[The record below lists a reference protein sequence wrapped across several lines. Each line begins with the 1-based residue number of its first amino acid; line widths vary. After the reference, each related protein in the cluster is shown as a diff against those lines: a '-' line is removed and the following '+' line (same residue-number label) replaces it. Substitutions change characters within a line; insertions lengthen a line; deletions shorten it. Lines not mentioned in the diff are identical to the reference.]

1 MGKYIYQG
9 HMGGLY
15 ATHQEQP
22 WDMLYCEQ
30 CGDSDHLIGHANNLA
45 EAWALLESETDT
57 CDITKCDNCPHDE
70 DYDYCNE
77 HCEEYAKSG
86 GYGLPYVM
94 EFLKEE
100 FPNDTKWHYIYLL
113 LKHKED
119 DKEYYM
125 ARCNHDNYKFG
136 EKHSFPVAVSM
147 NKEYADM
154 IARSLTIY
162 GGEVDVSTLKCITTK
177 HTKKSIIHIYECI
190 DTKPESENWR
200 EAASYFGD
208 GWYGY
213 FDRDS
218 LNLVDE
224 QELVFCDIF
233 INEKEKEN

>member
-1 MGKYIYQG
+1 MGKYIYEG

-15 ATHQEQP
+15 ATNQEQP

-30 CGDSDHLIGHANNLA
+30 CGDSDHCLGYANNLA

-94 EFLKEE
+94 SFLNEE
-100 FPNDTKWHYIYLL
+100 FPDDTKWHYVYLL
-113 LKHKED
+113 LKCED
-119 DKEYYM
+119 EGKEYYM
-125 ARCNHDNYKFG
+125 AKCGHKGYGFG
-136 EKHSFPVAVSM
+136 EKQSFPYGVCM
-147 NKEYADM
+147 NKDYAHL
-154 IARSLTIY
+154 IARNLTIY
-162 GGEVDVSTLKCITTK
+162 GGSVDMSSLKLVTTK
-177 HTKKSIIHIYECI
+177 HTKNSIIHIYECI

-213 FDRDS
+213 FEKER
-218 LNLVDE
+218 LNLIDE

-233 INEKEKEN
+233 LNKKEND